1 MNVLI
6 ADSFPQHYIDAIG
19 SLGVSVR
26 YLPQLFSNDLTQAI
40 GDAGILVVRSTEVPT
55 ACIAS
60 ATNLSLIIRAG
71 AGVSTIDMNTANSRG
86 IYVSNCPGKNSI
98 AVAELT
104 MGLILA
110 VDRRIVDNTTD
121 IRAGIWNKTEYS
133 KADGLFGK
141 TMGVIGVGQI
151 GREVI
156 ARAQSFGLRVI
167 AWSRSLTPE
176 KADMLKADFTPSIET
191 LVPQCDILSVHL
203 ALTPA
208 TRSIINRDIIGSMKR
223 GAIFINTSRWEIVD
237 NDALFEAAAAGKIR
251 VGTDVFPG
259 EPEDAAT
266 TFTPAL
272 GQLPNVYGTH
282 HIGASTE
289 QAQNAV
295 AAEVVTIIK
304 DYMQFGLVRN
314 WVNRA
319 KTTAAKWQLLVR
331 HYDKPGV
338 LANVLEE
345 LKSAH
350 INVQEIENVIFE
362 GQQTACCTLRL
373 DAEPSAKVV
382 TRIQN
387 KNDEVI
393 QASLVALT
401 RRI

>member
-1 MNVLI
+1 MKVFI
-6 ADSFPQHYIDAIG
+6 ADSLPQHYIDAIG
-19 SLGVSVR
+19 SLGVSVQ
-26 YLPQLFSNDLTQAI
+26 YAPQVKSEDLASAI
-40 GDAGILVVRSTEVPT
+40 GDTGILVVRSTEVP
-55 ACIAS
+55 ADCIAT

-71 AGVSTIDMNTANSRG
+71 AGVNTIDMKAANSRG

-104 MGLILA
+104 LGLLLA
-110 VDRRIVDNTTD
+110 MDRRIVENVTD
-121 IRAGIWNKTEYS
+121 LRAGTWNKTEYS
-133 KADGLFGK
+133 KSDGLFGK

-151 GREVI
+151 GKEVI
-156 ARAQSFGLRVI
+156 ARAHAFGLRVI

-176 KADMLKADFTPSIET
+176 KADVLEADFAPSIAT
-191 LVPQCDILSVHL
+191 LVPQCDILSIHL
-203 ALTPA
+203 ALTPE
-208 TRSIINRDIIGSMKR
+208 TTSIISRDVITTMKR
-223 GAIFINTSRWEIVD
+223 GAIVLNTSRWETVD
-237 NDALFEAAAAGKIR
+237 EDALYEAAAAGKIR
-251 VGTDVFPG
+251 VGTDVFSG
-259 EPEDAAT
+259 EPEGASSVFANK
-266 TFTPAL
+266 L
-272 GQLPNVYGTH
+272 CMLPNVYGTH

-295 AAEVVTIIK
+295 AAEVVAIIK
-304 DYMQFGLVRN
+304 EYKELGTVRN

-373 DAEPSAKVV
+373 DAEPSADVV

-393 QASLVALT
+393 QVSLVALK
-401 RRI
+401 R

>member
-1 MNVLI
+1 MTVLI
-6 ADSFPQHYIDAIG
+6 ADSLPQQYIEAIG
-19 SLGVSVR
+19 SLGIPVR
-26 YLPQLFSNDLTQAI
+26 YMPQLKADDLEREI
-40 GDAGILVVRSTEVPT
+40 GDAGILVVRSTDVLST
-55 ACIAS
+55 CIAS
-60 ATNLSLIIRAG
+60 AANLSLIIRAG
-71 AGVSTIDMNTANSRG
+71 AGVNNIDMTAANARG

-104 MGLILA
+104 MGLLLGL
-110 VDRRIVDNTTD
+110 DRRIVENVTD
-121 IRAGIWNKTEYS
+121 LRAGKWNKAEYS
-133 KADGLFGK
+133 QSDGLFGK
-141 TMGVIGVGQI
+141 TMGIIGVGQI
-151 GREVI
+151 GKEVI
-156 ARAQSFGLRVI
+156 LRAQAFGLRVI

-176 KADMLKADFTPSIET
+176 KADALNADFVPSLEN
-191 LVPQCDILSVHL
+191 LVPQCDILSIHL
-203 ALTPA
+203 ALTPDTKGII
-208 TRSIINRDIIGSMKR
+208 TRELIAKMKR
-223 GAIFINTSRWEIVD
+223 GAIVLNTSRWETVD
-237 NDALFEAAAAGKIR
+237 EQALYDAADDGKIR
-251 VGTDVFPG
+251 VGTDVFSG
-259 EPEDAAT
+259 EPEGKSSAFANK
-266 TFTPAL
+266 L
-272 GQLPNVYGTH
+272 GMLPNVYGTH

-304 DYMQFGLVRN
+304 EYKELGTVKN

-338 LANVLEE
+338 LANVLDE

-373 DAEPSAKVV
+373 DAEPPLEVV

-393 QASLVALT
+393 QASLIALMA
-401 RRI
+401 